1 MLARIFLE
9 MLTSMSTANFS
20 NTNDEEDPFLVSS
33 SLEILSVL
41 RSIESRRALL
51 HMHVE
56 GRSVAI
62 ITTILEIDPASN
74 TFVVDNSADE
84 DFNRRITS
92 AELVNFETNIDKV
105 RILFS
110 TTQVIP
116 CMQDGMPALRVPI
129 PESLQRIQRR
139 EYYRVDIPVSN
150 RASCTFTVND
160 EKGERTV
167 KLELKDIS
175 AGGISVFDNAHVLD
189 NSLGTLY
196 KECRIELPEA
206 GVVVT
211 HLMVMRSLDEIL
223 LNGKES
229 RLIGFRF
236 FELSNPMNF
245 IVQQYIGKLE
255 RKLNAK
261 RRGFE

>member
-1 MLARIFLE
+1 
-9 MLTSMSTANFS
+9 MSTANFS
-20 NTNDEEDPFLVSS
+20 NTDDEDDPFLVTS

-51 HMHVE
+51 RMHVE
-56 GRSVAI
+56 GREVAI
-62 ITTILEIDPASN
+62 ITTILEIDAASN
-74 TFVVDNSADE
+74 SFIVDNSADE

-92 AELVNFETNIDKV
+92 AELVNFDTNIDKV
-105 RILFS
+105 RIQFS
-110 TTQVIP
+110 TAQVTG

-129 PESLQRIQRR
+129 PDSLQRIQRR

-150 RASCTFTVND
+150 RASATFTIRD
-160 EKGERTV
+160 DKGERTV
-167 KLELKDIS
+167 KFELKDIS
-175 AGGISVFDNAHVLD
+175 AGGISVFDNTHVLD
-189 NSLGTLY
+189 NALGTLY
-196 KECRIELPEA
+196 RDCRIELPEA

-211 HLMVMRSLDEIL
+211 DLMIMRSLDEIL

-229 RLIGFRF
+229 RLIGCRF